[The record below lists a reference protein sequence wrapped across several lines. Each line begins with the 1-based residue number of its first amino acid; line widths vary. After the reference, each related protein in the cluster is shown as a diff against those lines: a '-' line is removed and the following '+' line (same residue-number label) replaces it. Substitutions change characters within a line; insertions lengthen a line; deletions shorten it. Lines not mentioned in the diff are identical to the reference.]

1 MSEQEKSL
9 SQPTAPSSV
18 RGWLPLIAGATVI
31 GLASGVLGAVA
42 YKELGDQPGSCDPQR
57 LAVKVQPSLVTVT
70 ATGNASPVGNGVI
83 VQADG
88 VILTN
93 AHQLGA
99 GTPSSLSVQLPSGEQ
114 LTAKL
119 VGTDPVSDLAVL
131 KVDRVQLPAL
141 PLAWG
146 EVVKVG
152 QPVVAL
158 GSPLN
163 QRSTL
168 TSGLISAVNQNVAAA
183 KTGGGV
189 TILQD
194 SLQLDTPISDPLTG
208 GALVSCDGQLI
219 GLSTAVPIPPKA
231 DTASWSRDLGYA
243 IPATIARRVSQELL
257 ANGTATHP
265 WTGLSVAQVSADIA
279 VRHDGQPGL
288 FIQTAA
294 TGSPATTAG
303 LMAGDLITS
312 LDGQTATSASYSRL
326 LLTAKVGD
334 QVSVAYLRDGQ
345 AHQATITLTEQPT
358 P

>member
-1 MSEQEKSL
+1 VSEQEKAL
-9 SQPTAPSSV
+9 SQPTPPTSF

-31 GLASGVLGAVA
+31 GLAAGVLGAVA

-57 LAVKVQPSLVTVT
+57 LAVKVQPSLVTVI
-70 ATGNASPVGNGVI
+70 ADGSASPLGNGVI
-83 VQADG
+83 IQADG
-88 VILTN
+88 VILIN
-93 AHQLGA
+93 AHQLGS
-99 GTPSSLSVQLPSGEQ
+99 TPSSLSVQLPGGEQ
-114 LTAKL
+114 LPAKL
-119 VGTDPVSDLAVL
+119 VGADPVSDLAVL

-163 QRSTL
+163 QHSTL

-183 KTGGGV
+183 RADGGI

-231 DTASWSRDLGYA
+231 DAASWNRDLGYA

-257 ANGTATHP
+257 TDGTATHP

-279 VRHDGQPGL
+279 VRHNGQPGL
-288 FIQTAA
+288 FVQAA
-294 TGSPATTAG
+294 TAGSPAATAG

-312 LDGQTATSASYSRL
+312 LDGKAATSASYSRL

-334 QVSVAYLRDGQ
+334 QVQVAYLRGGQ
-345 AHQATITLTEQPT
+345 THQASITLTEQPAN
-358 P
+358 